1 MAKQT
6 FTTGQVL
13 TAAQMTSL
21 QQTAMGGGSATAKTA
36 SYTLAAADAGA
47 TIIMNAAGTTA
58 ITVNTSLFSAGDT
71 VFIQNIGAGVSTI
84 TAGTATVSTAG
95 SLALAQ
101 YDSGTLYFTATG
113 ASIFSKFGGGGAAA
127 GGLTYI
133 NTVSFS
139 GSTGV
144 NVNDVFST
152 TYDNYRIVLLG
163 TVSTATVSMRLRV
176 SGTDTSTGYEY
187 VRLYVSGGS
196 VGTDTD
202 VVGNDEWFLGSFDT
216 TNQSLSTYDIA
227 SPFLA
232 EKTAIYGGGGNVNLN
247 TMNINAGNQTD
258 ATSFTGFSILCVNGM
273 TGKVAIY
280 GYPK

>member
-1 MAKQT
+1 MAITTNYSWSTPDDTALVKDGASAIRT
-6 FTTGQVL
+6 LGSSIDTTTKNLNPETTLGDVVYRSSSANVKTRLGIGSTGQVL
-13 TAAQMTSL
+13 TVAS
-21 QQTAMGGGSATAKTA
+21 GVPSWATP
-36 SYTLAAADAGA
+36 AG
-47 TIIMNAAGTTA
+47 
-58 ITVNTSLFSAGDT
+58 
-71 VFIQNIGAGVSTI
+71 
-84 TAGTATVSTAG
+84 
-95 SLALAQ
+95 
-101 YDSGTLYFTATG
+101 
-113 ASIFSKFGGGGAAA
+113 

-258 ATSFTGFSILCVNGM
+258 ATSFTGFTILCANGM